1 MLHFSDGQP
10 FTTGGAA
17 FGYRAITGTGETP
30 RLLLQVSIEGILTEA
45 IVDTG
50 APYLVCNPYLAK
62 HLRLDSAPSLHS
74 VNLTIRGYCIR
85 GELFRLA
92 LTLMADEGSDPEIET
107 TPFVPALDESQIW
120 ELPTFLGMQG
130 CLERVRFAID
140 PTKERFYFGTT
151 E

>member
-50 APYLVCNPYLAK
+50 GALP
-62 HLRLDSAPSLHS
+62 RLQSIFGKTPKARFGPQSAFS
-74 VNLTIRGYCIR
+74 
-85 GELFRLA
+85 
-92 LTLMADEGSDPEIET
+92 
-107 TPFVPALDESQIW
+107 
-120 ELPTFLGMQG
+120 
-130 CLERVRFAID
+130 
-140 PTKERFYFGTT
+140 
-151 E
+151 